1 MQIVFTGKFRGG
13 DHPVTHDLHFQ
24 QEEYESLHTITFRNP
39 KPDLINLLSESGPT
53 ENGTAPGKKGA
64 GGGDGG
70 NKKKGR
76 TQKHVDMEKL
86 ADGLQKLDEDSLLKV
101 VEMIH
106 DQKSTETYTKNDVES
121 ELIRRNTRD
130 IRRRIRLLT

>member
-24 QEEYESLHTITFRNP
+24 QEKYESLHTITFRNP
-39 KPDLINLLSESGPT
+39 KPDLVNLLGESGPT
-53 ENGTAPGKKGA
+53 ENGAPAKKGGA
-64 GGGDGG
+64 GGGEG
-70 NKKKGR
+70 KKKGR

-106 DQKSTETYTKNDVES
+106 DQKTTETYTKNDVDSKLVRRKQAES
-121 ELIRRNTRD
+121 GNGIGGC
-130 IRRRIRLLT
+130 